1 MLLNNSYG
9 SVDSDAYRYGFQ
21 GQERDDEVKCEGNSY
36 NYTFRMYDNRLGK
49 FFVVDLLEK
58 AFHRNSP
65 YAFSENRVIDGFE
78 LEVAFQMD
86 VNYVRSKFDKA
97 IQKPIPYYLD
107 EGLIKE

>member
-1 MLLNNSYG
+1 MLLNNRHG
-9 SVDSDAYRYGFQ
+9 SVDSDAYRYGFM
-21 GQERDDEVKCEGNSY
+21 GEERDDEVKGEGNSY
-36 NYTFRMYDNRLGK
+36 NYTFRMHDNRLGK
-49 FFVVDLLEK
+49 FLSRDPL
-58 AFHRNSP
+58 AMDYPHNSV

-86 VNYVRSKFDKA
+86 VNYVRSKFDRA